1 MTLGSYTLIK
11 NESRWIASHLLA
23 WLPVL
28 SEMVFFDG
36 NSTDGTLEIIE
47 AIRDNTEHG
56 HKIRLFKKK
65 DPVDLRDMYTGMF
78 NECLW
83 SVQSDMA
90 FFLHPD
96 FYPSVLPKNFDHLSD
111 AIAASVKVKSF
122 AGEPDGQ
129 LYRIAGRSEVWKPIA
144 RLRNPDLAAHYHGA
158 YGAYNEDVYF
168 SAITGDTHEH
178 HGDNLD
184 RYPYEVEASGI
195 EVLHFSDVRPYERRL
210 GRMVKCLEN
219 QGWPL
224 TPAELLKKAEAHPRV
239 SLKSNDDFTF
249 KPAEYPAEFLAAR
262 AKYSHLERNLVKA

>member
-11 NESRWIASHLLA
+11 NENRWIAAHLLA

-28 SEMVFFDG
+28 DEVVLFDG

-65 DPVDLRDMYTGMF
+65 DPADLKDCYVGMF

-96 FYPSVLPKNFDHLSD
+96 FYPSVLPKNFDHLYD

-144 RLRNPDLAAHYHGA
+144 RLRNPDLGAHYHGA
-158 YGAYNEDVYF
+158 YGAHNEDVYF
-168 SAITGDTHEH
+168 SAITGNTHTH
-178 HGDNLD
+178 HGANLD
-184 RYPYEVEASGI
+184 RYPYEVVPSGI
-195 EVLHFSDVRPYERRL
+195 EVWHFSDVRTHARRL
-210 GRMVKCLEN
+210 DRMKKCLLN
-219 QGWPL
+219 QGNPVSM
-224 TPAELLKKAEAHPRV
+224 ADEHPRV
-239 SLKSNDDFTF
+239 TLKPGIFKGHEFDF

>member
-11 NESRWIASHLLA
+11 NEAPWIAAHLTA

-56 HKIRLFKKK
+56 HKIRLFKRK
-65 DPVDLRDMYTGMF
+65 DPADLKDMYVGMF

-83 SVQSDMA
+83 SVQSDLA

-96 FYPSVLPKNFDHLSD
+96 MWPSVVPKNFDHLSD

-129 LYRIAGRSEVWKPIA
+129 LYRIGGRSEVWKPIA
-144 RLRNPDLAAHYHGA
+144 RLRNPNLGAHYHGH
-158 YGAYNEDVYF
+158 YGAHNEDVYF
-168 SAITGDTHEH
+168 SAITGTTYTH
-178 HGDNLD
+178 HGENMD
-184 RYPYEVEASGI
+184 RYPYEVVPSGI
-195 EVLHFSDVRPYERRL
+195 EVWHFSDVRPYARRF
-210 GRMVKCLEN
+210 GRMLKCLEN

-224 TPAELLKKAEAHPRV
+224 TRAELEKKAADHPRV
-239 SLKSNDDFTF
+239 SLKSDDKFSF
-249 KPAEYPAEFLAAR
+249 KPAEYPAEMLAAR